1 MPFIPDYTNITSSCQ
16 SDAIL
21 QPSEPKVQALLF
33 NTITTLFAAVTLIL
47 AAIHIVALRRTTIEN
62 LPRHGIYFCAK
73 EICGMFR

>member
-16 SDAIL
+16 SNVNL
-21 QPSEPKVQALLF
+21 QPPEPKVQALLF
-33 NTITTLFAAVTLIL
+33 EIIAILFAAATLIVTAI
-47 AAIHIVALRRTTIEN
+47 AASRRTTVEN